1 MRVIISII
9 MGYLLGAISPS
20 ALVSKIKKKNLRE
33 HGTKNLGAT
42 NTLLNFGKG
51 YAALVLVFDMFK
63 AYAAYKLAQLLLP
76 KLAVSGL
83 IAGGAAVAG
92 HIFPFYMKFKGGKG
106 LASLGG
112 VVLAHDP
119 MLFLILLAIGV
130 ASMLILNYSFALPI
144 SASILLPV
152 FAGIRDASW
161 AVGIIFAIIC
171 SMIIY
176 KHWDD
181 IIKTLKGEVE
191 NAEVKEYI
199 KNNMHH

>member
-1 MRVIISII
+1 MRILICIL
-9 MGYLLGAISPS
+9 MGYLLGTLSPS
-20 ALVSKIKKKNLRE
+20 ALISKIKKKNLRE

-51 YAALVLVFDMFK
+51 YAALVLAFDMLK

-76 KLAVSGL
+76 KLAVAGL
-83 IAGGAAVAG
+83 IAGCSAVAG

-119 MLFLILLAIGV
+119 ILFIILLAIGI

-152 FAGIRDASW
+152 FAGIRSASV
-161 AVGIIFAIIC
+161 AVGLIFAIPC
-171 SMIIY
+171 SLIIY

-181 IIKTLKGEVE
+181 IVKTVRGEAE

>member
-9 MGYLLGAISPS
+9 FGYLLGSISPS
-20 ALVSKIKKKNLRE
+20 ALISKIKKKNLRE

-51 YAALVLVFDMFK
+51 YAALVLAFDMLK
-63 AYAAYKLAQLLLP
+63 AYAAYKLAQLMLP
-76 KLAVSGL
+76 KLAVAGL

-119 MLFLILLAIGV
+119 ILFVILLAIGV

-144 SASILLPV
+144 SASILLPI
-152 FAGIRDASW
+152 FAGIRDKSW

-171 SMIIY
+171 SMIIF

-181 IIKTLKGEVE
+181 IIKTFKGKAE
-191 NAEVKEYI
+191 NTEVKEYI

>member
-1 MRVIISII
+1 MRVILCII
-9 MGYLLGAISPS
+9 AGYLLGSISPS

-51 YAALVLVFDMFK
+51 YAALVLAFDMFK
-63 AYAAYKLAQLLLP
+63 AFAAYKLAQLLLP
-76 KLAVSGL
+76 KLAVAGL
-83 IAGGAAVAG
+83 IAGCAAIAG

-119 MLFLILLAIGV
+119 ILFLILLVIGLS
-130 ASMLILNYSFALPI
+130 SMFILNYSFALPI
-144 SASILLPV
+144 SASILFPI
-152 FAGIRDASW
+152 FAGIRSSSL
-161 AVGIIFAIIC
+161 AVGLIAAAGCGLIMF
-171 SMIIY
+171 

-181 IIKTLKGEVE
+181 IVKIIQGKAE
-191 NAEVKEYI
+191 NTEVKGFI
-199 KNNMHH
+199 KKNKHN